1 MRLVLDTDVVVAAM
15 RSPSGASAEILRF
28 IRREQ
33 VTLLLSTAMM
43 LEYDAVCTRP
53 EHLSAADLST
63 KDAEEFL
70 NAIAFLAKPVEIHF
84 RWRPQLR
91 DPNDEIILETA
102 INGNADHIV
111 TFNIK
116 HYGNAPAA
124 FGIEVLR
131 PADVIRRIRQ

>member
-1 MRLVLDTDVVVAAM
+1 MDTDVIVAAM
-15 RSPSGASAEILRF
+15 RSSGGASAELLRF
-28 IRREQ
+28 VRRGQ
-33 VTLLLSTAMM
+33 VALLLSTAMM

-53 EHLSAADLST
+53 EHLSAADLSIQ
-63 KDAEEFL
+63 DAEIFL
-70 NAIAFLAKPVEIHF
+70 NAIAFLAEPVEIHF

-102 INGNADHIV
+102 INGNANYIV

-116 HYGNAPAA
+116 HYGNAPTT

-131 PADVIRRIRQ
+131 PGDALRRLRQ